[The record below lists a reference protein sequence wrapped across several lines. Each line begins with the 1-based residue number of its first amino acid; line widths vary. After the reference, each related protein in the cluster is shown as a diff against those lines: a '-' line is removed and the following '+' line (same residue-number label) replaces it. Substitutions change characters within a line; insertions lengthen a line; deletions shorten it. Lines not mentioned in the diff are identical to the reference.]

1 MFFLGHL
8 CFTTCFVLQCSS
20 NRGDTTQE
28 EMAADRARRE
38 AAEQRQQ
45 QLEQQMAHQQG
56 LLEQQGQMMRWMTQ
70 QMLINSQPGTL
81 PTPPFAF
88 SWVSDQVSYCPM
100 LAIFNLAL
108 LSNAHNFQCCRWTMR
123 CRRLVGP
130 RVDRTTR
137 RRRLSPS
144 TIRRSSGG

>member
-1 MFFLGHL
+1 
-8 CFTTCFVLQCSS
+8 
-20 NRGDTTQE
+20 
-28 EMAADRARRE
+28 MATDRARRE

-56 LLEQQGQMMRWMTQ
+56 LLEQQGKMMRWMTQ

-108 LSNAHNFQCCRWTMR
+108 LSNAHNFQCWM
-123 CRRLVGP
+123 GP

-144 TIRRSSGG
+144 TIRQSSGGRIRVL

>member
-1 MFFLGHL
+1 
-8 CFTTCFVLQCSS
+8 
-20 NRGDTTQE
+20 
-28 EMAADRARRE
+28 MAADRARRE

-88 SWVSDQVSYCPM
+88 SWVMIKCLIVQCSQFSILPYCLM
-100 LAIFNLAL
+100 LTISNAADGQCDAAAWWVRGWIEQPGAAVFHRQQSVGRPEAESESSRFVFLYLSNLA
-108 LSNAHNFQCCRWTMR
+108 M
-123 CRRLVGP
+123 
-130 RVDRTTR
+130 
-137 RRRLSPS
+137 PS
-144 TIRRSSGG
+144 HL